1 VSALLDV
8 YRGHFRTTIAT
19 QLQYRMAL
27 IIWLIGLVL
36 EPLIYLVVW
45 STVARS
51 GGGEVGGYTPED
63 FAAYFIVF
71 MVVNHATFTW
81 IMWEYEYRI
90 KHGALSA
97 MLLRPIHPIHSD
109 IADNVSYKLLTLI
122 VLIPTA
128 IALSLA
134 FRPAFNFIPWA
145 VLAFVPALILAFV
158 VRYML
163 EWTLAQAAFWTTRVT
178 AINQIYYV
186 GVLLLAGWIAPLSL
200 LPEPMQRLATILPF
214 RWVLSFP
221 VELLLG
227 RLTPHDALVGFA
239 AQGVWLV
246 IAFVLLRL
254 AWRAGVRRYSA
265 VGA

>member
-1 VSALLDV
+1 MSALLDV
-8 YRGHFRTTIAT
+8 YRGHFKTTIAT
-19 QLQYRMAL
+19 QVQYRMAL
-27 IIWLIGLVL
+27 VIWLIGLVL
-36 EPLIYLVVW
+36 EPVIYLVVW
-45 STVARS
+45 TTVARS
-51 GGGEVGGYTPED
+51 GGGEVGGYTPGD

-71 MVVNHATFTW
+71 MFVNHATFTW
-81 IMWEYEYRI
+81 VMWEYEYRI

-134 FRPAFNFIPWA
+134 FRPTFNLVPWAAIAFIPA
-145 VLAFVPALILAFV
+145 LVLAFVMRFLI
-158 VRYML
+158 
-163 EWTLAQAAFWTTRVT
+163 EWTIALAAFWTTRVT

-200 LPEPMQRLATILPF
+200 LPAPLQTLATLLPF
-214 RWVLSFP
+214 RWMLSFP

-227 RLTPHDALVGFA
+227 RLSQQDALVGFG
-239 AQGVWLV
+239 AQALWLV
-246 IAFVLLRL
+246 IAFVLLRVV
-254 AWRAGVRRYSA
+254 WRAGLRQYSA